1 MSMLAC
7 AASRATHADHCH
19 RFMKLSLQGHTIT
32 GSSGDYGV
40 ASHPNENTTGCID
53 PKNPFAHAQ
62 NGTVFNP
69 QFPVDCPYVLAV
81 GATQLDPNATVND
94 PESTARYPSEDN
106 DLHQGSTGGG
116 FSNYFS
122 QPSYQSSA
130 VEAYFA
136 AYDPGYPTYTYAG
149 NGTIGANSGLYNRA
163 GRGFPDVSAN
173 GRNWLDFVANEVGFS
188 GGTSMA
194 TPVWA
199 SIITLINEERTAVGK
214 GPVGFVQPVLYQ
226 HPEIFNDITSG
237 STPGCKC

>member
-1 MSMLAC
+1 
-7 AASRATHADHCH
+7 
-19 RFMKLSLQGHTIT
+19 MKLSLQGHTIL

-40 ASHPNENTTGCID
+40 ASHPDANTTGCID
-53 PKNPFAHAQ
+53 PNNPGAHTQ

-81 GATQLDPNATVND
+81 GATQLNPNSTVTG
-94 PESTARYPSEDN
+94 PEVTAMYPSEDN
-106 DLHQGSTGGG
+106 ALHKGSTGGG

-122 QPSYQSSA
+122 RPSYQSSA

-136 AYDPGYPTYTYAG
+136 NHDPGYQTYTYVTG
-149 NGTIGANSGLYNRA
+149 SNGSSIGANGGLYNRG

-188 GGTSMA
+188 GGTSMS
-194 TPVWA
+194 TPLWG

-214 GPVGFVQPVLYQ
+214 GPVGFVQPVLYA

-237 STPGCKC
+237 STPGCKYSFSEGKFAC